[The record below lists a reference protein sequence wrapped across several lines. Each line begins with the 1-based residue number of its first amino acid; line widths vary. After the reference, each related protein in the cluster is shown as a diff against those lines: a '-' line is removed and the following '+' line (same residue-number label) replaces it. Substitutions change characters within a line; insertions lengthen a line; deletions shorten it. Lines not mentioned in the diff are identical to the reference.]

1 MTLRRR
7 QFLHLAAGA
16 AAVPAASRIARAQ
29 LYPTRPVCIVV
40 GFAAGGG
47 FDVTARLI
55 GQSLSER
62 LDQQFVVEN
71 RTGANGNIAT
81 EVVVRS
87 PSDGYTLLMIE
98 PSLHGGC
105 RDDAPIGLGD
115 CHGHPT
121 RGGAS
126 RILAPQLASAPGR
139 VVRATL
145 PPPPDATRPRQETV
159 EPAPHP
165 PAPGL
170 TRSRPLVVEASRSR
184 GSHGRPR
191 AVRPRACRRS
201 R

>member
-1 MTLRRR
+1 MPLQAIARAGAVGGGNFQSENNLVRIAGAASPVPLASNHRQHFREGTAMTLRRR

-29 LYPTRPVCIVV
+29 LYPTRPVRIVV

-55 GQSLSER
+55 SQSLSER

-98 PSLHGGC
+98 PTNILNMLLYDKKLSFNFI
-105 RDDAPIGLGD
+105 RDIAPVAGVINQ
-115 CHGHPT
+115 PYVMWVNP
-121 RGGAS
+121 S
-126 RILAPQLASAPGR
+126 
-139 VVRATL
+139 
-145 PPPPDATRPRQETV
+145 
-159 EPAPHP
+159 
-165 PAPGL
+165 
-170 TRSRPLVVEASRSR
+170 
-184 GSHGRPR
+184 
-191 AVRPRACRRS
+191 
-201 R
+201 